1 MHTNRHEFTRQTA
14 LEAYPDEGSLDVKL
28 IFCTGKPT
36 TPTTG
41 ALSLA
46 SIRVHSWWAALAIA
60 IEPTMLPTVI
70 LESMRANPIGRVMFP
85 NPGLTLNLTAV
96 LAVLAFAVSSGA
108 QQDFSKVEI
117 KVHKVAGNVY
127 MLEGSG
133 GNIGVSVGDDGIVI
147 VDDQFAPLAPKIKAA
162 LKGITDKP
170 LRFVLNTHFHG
181 DHTGGNAQ
189 FGSEATIIA
198 HENVRKRLLE
208 GGAPP
213 GGAAPAPKEALPVV
227 TFNDRATVHLNGEDI
242 RAIHFPNGHTDGDS
256 VIFFPKSNVV
266 HMGDDFV
273 TYGFPFIDV
282 RSGGSLSG
290 MIAGVE
296 KVLTMVPEDVKII
309 PGHGPIS
316 TPADVRKFVDMLKDT
331 RAIVA
336 KEATDGKTADQMK
349 SDHVLAKYE
358 DLGKGFIKT
367 DAWIDLVL
375 ADIQKNP
382 NAAPAYQAH
391 GHADEHSK

>member
-1 MHTNRHEFTRQTA
+1 MILRITLAPIIRKLMRFSIVDFKLSPLRKYSAARRATA
-14 LEAYPDEGSLDVKL
+14 TMAWFLTFVSMY
-28 IFCTGKPT
+28 
-36 TPTTG
+36 
-41 ALSLA
+41 
-46 SIRVHSWWAALAIA
+46 R
-60 IEPTMLPTVI
+60 IE
-70 LESMRANPIGRVMFP
+70 
-85 NPGLTLNLTAV
+85 
-96 LAVLAFAVSSGA
+96 A

-117 KVHKVAGNVY
+117 KVTKVAGSVY

-133 GNIGVSVGDDGIVI
+133 GNIGVSVGDDGVVI

-198 HENVRKRLLE
+198 HENVRKRLQE
-208 GGAPP
+208 GTTV
-213 GGAAPAPKEALPVV
+213 GGNSSSPTPKEALPVI

-273 TYGFPFIDV
+273 TYGFPFVDV
-282 RSGGSLSG
+282 HSGGSVGG

-296 KVLTMVPEDVKII
+296 KVLTLVPEDVKII

-316 TPADVRKFVDMLKDT
+316 SPSDVRKFVEMLKDT
-331 RAIVA
+331 RRLVA
-336 KEATDGKTADQMK
+336 KAMADGKTAEQMK
-349 SDHVLAKYE
+349 SDHILAQYE

-367 DAWIDLVL
+367 DAWIDLL
-375 ADIQKNP
+375 LTEIQNKP

-391 GHADEHSK
+391 GHADEKGQ